1 MAERKSDL
9 LADAAAA
16 LGFLTRLPVGG
27 ELAPERL
34 ARAAWAFPLAGLVV
48 GFAGALLIRALG
60 RSWRITTEGPD
71 PFEQPERVVGA
82 LWHQGLL
89 VAAYRW
95 RGRGVAVPVSQSRDG
110 DLIDGVLR
118 RLGFAESP
126 RGSSSRGASALLRA
140 LVRLTRQGT
149 VVAVLPDGPRGPARE
164 AKPGVLA
171 LAGMTG
177 AGLVPLGIAARP
189 CLRFGSWDRTLLP
202 LPFAR
207 VHCVYGTPLRV
218 PKRTEDLEARK
229 RQLEASLDRVTE
241 AAERG
246 LDGSSAG
253 SGGAGP

>member
-1 MAERKSDL
+1 V
-9 LADAAAA
+9 
-16 LGFLTRLPVGG
+16 RLS
-27 ELAPERL
+27 RDSRRY
-34 ARAAWAFPLAGLVV
+34 RAWVAFV

-60 RSWRITTEGPD
+60 RSWRITLEGPD
-71 PFEQPERVVGA
+71 PFAGPEPFVGA

-95 RGRGVAVPVSQSRDG
+95 RGQGVAVPVSKSRDG

-126 RGSSSRGASALLRA
+126 RGSSSRGGSALLRV
-140 LVRLTRQGT
+140 LVRLTREGT

-177 AGLVPLGIAARP
+177 AGLVPLGVAARP
-189 CLRFGSWDRTLLP
+189 CIRFGSWDRALLP

-218 PKRTEDLEARK
+218 PKRAEDLEASK
-229 RQLEASLDRVTE
+229 RALEASLERVTE
-241 AAERG
+241 AAERALG
-246 LDGSSAG
+246 ARAAV
-253 SGGAGP
+253 SGEAGP